1 LHCSGNAPDDS
12 SPTAPAI
19 WKAGCV
25 SAADAEALV
34 RTVIARIAVAED
46 KEQQF
51 ARLINTHPSEQRRG
65 TIEAEAAATRAEVQ
79 RLHEQRQER
88 AARER
93 LSGNLL
99 GILRGFIGSL
109 PPNTLLEIVPKSELS
124 LRNGETVLGAIT
136 RVRGELAAAQCELMQ
151 LRAAPLPLDDLK
163 QMATEAVSKFAR
175 PSLQVRDGRLDIGW
189 PKDPVAFLAWV
200 NAEQVVARLHEQIER
215 LPVPANALSAAE
227 RNRRSAEINAC
238 ILELEHEEEALVEA
252 ALEAGHD
259 GVSRREV
266 ASPAVVLGVRVS
278 TRARAAA

>member
-1 LHCSGNAPDDS
+1 L
-12 SPTAPAI
+12 
-19 WKAGCV
+19 
-25 SAADAEALV
+25 
-34 RTVIARIAVAED
+34 R
-46 KEQQF
+46 
-51 ARLINTHPSEQRRG
+51 NTHPSEQRRG
-65 TIEAEAAATRAEVQ
+65 AITAEAAAARAELQ
-79 RLHEQRQER
+79 RLREQQQER

-109 PPNTLLEIVPKSELS
+109 PPSTLLETVPKSEPS
-124 LRNGETVLGAIT
+124 LRNGETVLGAIA

-163 QMATEAVSKFAR
+163 QMAKEAVSKLAT
-175 PSLQVRDGRLDIGW
+175 PSLQVQGGKLDIAW

-200 NAEQVVARLHEQIER
+200 NAEQVVARLHEQIDR
-215 LPVPANALSAAE
+215 LPAPANALSAAE
-227 RNRRSAEINAC
+227 RNRRTAEINAR

-266 ASPAVVLGVRVS
+266 ASPAVVLGVS